1 MLTALKSRGHVHA
14 QLVTNGI
21 ISLHRERDRVRN
33 KGWPVEGALRST
45 ILIIMG
51 RESQKLYWSESF
63 HVVPARPS
71 SKYSMVAM

>member
-1 MLTALKSRGHVHA
+1 MLTALKSRGHVYA

-21 ISLHRERDRVRN
+21 ISLQRERERERENVWR
-33 KGWPVEGALRST
+33 VEGALRST

-63 HVVPARPS
+63 RVVPARPS
-71 SKYSMVAM
+71 SKISMVAM